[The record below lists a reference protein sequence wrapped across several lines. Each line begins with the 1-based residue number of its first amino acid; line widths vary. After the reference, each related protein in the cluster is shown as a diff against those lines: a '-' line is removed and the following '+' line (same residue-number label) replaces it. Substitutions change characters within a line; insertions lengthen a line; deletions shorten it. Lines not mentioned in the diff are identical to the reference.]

1 MAAKQKIALVIGHVP
16 TIEEID
22 QFRLIAEAYDF
33 NVVCSESIS
42 GFLTQTSYFQ
52 DLTCVTVPDH
62 DENPTFLPGLE
73 KVLGDYDIVVV
84 KERLGLYAYQS
95 VKAKWQHRFRLV
107 VWVDNMV
114 AFPGQ
119 DIDQMRTVRQE
130 ITNAADAFIVQTK
143 GAREALLAEGVEEK
157 RIIDM
162 LPWVEKRIDRN
173 KKARAEALKALGL
186 AEGSLL
192 IAHMGQVEWEE
203 GLADLVSALKIAA
216 TNDASLR
223 RRLRVVFCGVGSYG
237 ADLRNAFVTHGIEDM
252 AVYTAP
258 NRRTVDAIMH
268 AADGLFFSSIP
279 SRDRIEGDIFRLLVP
294 MTQEIPVIASRSP
307 IVEETCGKHRIDFC
321 QGSPA
326 SLAQAI
332 EKLAESAALV
342 HDTVKKNAADVAKRF
357 SAEKVKASMLK
368 MIDGAKKLEAVT
380 DFSDLSVR
388 MQDVENRIRNKQYLD
403 AVDVIEGIFQ
413 LPNIP
418 VHHRANL
425 YRLVGDCFAKLGDF
439 DYAKDAYV
447 QAADLDPY
455 SAKVYIG
462 LGTLGVIRNSFDVA
476 VLHFQRAFTL
486 SPEDEMANLGL
497 GLAFQGMKEY
507 KEATRWVI
515 KALEINPENAAALFT
530 LVQLVYQTEQF
541 KSAEKYLRQYIERKP
556 EDSNMKF
563 TLGGVLYRQGRLD
576 EVSEMMNEI
585 LANDPQNERALALLK
600 QVSEGNQNA
609 EASSSN
615 R

>member
-16 TIEEID
+16 TIEEVD
-22 QFRLIAEAYDF
+22 QFRLIAEAYEI

-52 DLTCVTVPDH
+52 DLTCVAVPDH

-95 VKAKWQHRFRLV
+95 VKAKWQHRFRLI
-107 VWVDNMV
+107 VWVDNMS

-130 ITNAADAFIVQTK
+130 ITNAADAFIVQSS
-143 GAREALLAEGVEEK
+143 GARAALLAEGVEEK

-162 LPWVEKRIDRN
+162 LPWVDKRINRT
-173 KKARAEALKALGL
+173 KKSRAEALKALGL

-203 GLADLVSALKIAA
+203 GLADLVAGLKIAA
-216 TNDASLR
+216 ESDASLR

-237 ADLRNAFVTHGIEDM
+237 AELRNAFVSYGIEDM

-258 NRRTVDAIMH
+258 NRRTIDAIMH
-268 AADGLFFSSIP
+268 AADALFFSTIP
-279 SRDRIEGDIFRLLVP
+279 SRDRIDGDIFRLLVP
-294 MTQEIPVIASRSP
+294 MTQEIPILASRSP

-321 QGSPA
+321 QGNPA
-326 SLAQAI
+326 SLAKAI
-332 EKLAESAALV
+332 EKLADSAALV
-342 HDTVKKNAADVAKRF
+342 HDTVKKNAADVTKRF
-357 SAEKVKASMLK
+357 GTEKVKNSMLK
-368 MIDGAKKLEAVT
+368 MLDVAKKLEAVT

-388 MQDVENRIRNKQYLD
+388 LQDVENRIRNKQYLD

-507 KEATRWVI
+507 KEATRWVV
-515 KALEINPENAAALFT
+515 KALDINNENDAALFT

-541 KSAEKYLRQYIERKP
+541 HIAEKYLRLFIERKP

-563 TLGGVLYRQGRLD
+563 TLGGILYRMGRLD

-585 LANDPQNERALALLK
+585 LAKDSQNERALALLK
-600 QVSEGNQNA
+600 QVTEGNQEA